1 MAASEQSKDVL
12 SRYQQLI
19 ATAALSADSG
29 QHAAII
35 SLQQLTDRLSEAG
48 YLNAGKAGFRSRLNS
63 LFSKQHHQPQGLY
76 LHGGVGRGKTMLMD
90 LFHDSLPS
98 GVSQRFHFHDF
109 MMSAHELIASAR
121 KAGAKDAIDMA
132 ANQMIAGGRIICFDE
147 MEVRDIADAMIL
159 KRLFD
164 SLWARK
170 MVLVATSNRHPRS
183 LYLNGLHRDRFVP
196 FIDRLEAVNSVQ
208 KIDDGMDWRQQAL
221 DGISTWHHSSDKNI
235 DRHLDDIFATVAG
248 HKEQHAEQIIVAG
261 RRLNFDRISGDIA
274 DCSFEQLCAQPLAA
288 ADYLAIADRFAGII
302 LRNIPLLDDQLQNE
316 ARRFMWLVDAL
327 YDRGR
332 FLIAS
337 AAAPIDQLY
346 TGQQWGFEFSRT
358 SSRLTQM
365 SHLEQRLEQP
375 E

>member
-1 MAASEQSKDVL
+1 
-12 SRYQQLI
+12 
-19 ATAALSADSG
+19 
-29 QHAAII
+29 
-35 SLQQLTDRLSEAG
+35 
-48 YLNAGKAGFRSRLNS
+48 
-63 LFSKQHHQPQGLY
+63 
-76 LHGGVGRGKTMLMD
+76 
-90 LFHDSLPS
+90 
-98 GVSQRFHFHDF
+98 
-109 MMSAHELIASAR
+109 
-121 KAGAKDAIDMA
+121 
-132 ANQMIAGGRIICFDE
+132 
-147 MEVRDIADAMIL
+147 
-159 KRLFD
+159 
-164 SLWARK
+164 

-196 FIDRLEAVNSVQ
+196 FIDRLEAVNSVH